1 MPPETASARAA
12 TADAFPARPAPH
24 TPGGPFWNAV
34 FQVARKEFLQHIR
47 TKRLLIIGGVLLAFM
62 LLVTIVMGPGI
73 TRNFST
79 GGVISLEHIVLT
91 FYFGVGVI
99 GGLQFTQLLAIVL
112 TSDAVCS
119 EWSDRTIFLLLSK
132 PVTRAAFVT
141 GKFLG
146 NLFTISAALVTL
158 FLFTYILMQPF
169 YAGSPSAKE
178 VAGFF
183 GMLGIII
190 LGSAAFAAISLFF
203 SSLTRSTVRSLLLV
217 LSLWL
222 LVFPFLGATG
232 TFLEFGQQRQDFD
245 SPTVHFFRYLNPA
258 SDMQAGARLLVPSD
272 TVGAND
278 LQGLQQILEI
288 INPFGVAAKEVG
300 LAALALLLYTAVF
313 FALSL
318 VVVQR
323 RNFE

>member
-1 MPPETASARAA
+1 MAPEAASGFAH
-12 TADAFPARPAPH
+12 PAPV
-24 TPGGPFWNAV
+24 GAANPFWNAV
-34 FQVARKEFLQHIR
+34 YQVARKEFLQHIR
-47 TKRLLIIGGVLLAFM
+47 TKRLLIIGGVLLLFM
-62 LLVTIVMGPGI
+62 LLVTVVFGPGVA
-73 TRNFST
+73 RSFPNLA
-79 GGVISLEHIVLT
+79 GISREHIILT
-91 FYFGVGVI
+91 FYFGVGFI

-146 NLFTISAALVTL
+146 NLFTIAATLVTL
-158 FLFTYILMQPF
+158 FLLTYLLMQPL
-169 YAGSPSAKE
+169 YEGSPSGAE
-178 VAGFF
+178 VGGFF
-183 GMLGIII
+183 GMLGLIV

-232 TFLEFGQQRQDFD
+232 TFIELGQQRPDFD
-245 SPTVHFFRYLNPA
+245 SATVNAFRYLNPA
-258 SDMQAGARLLVPSD
+258 SDMQAGARLLVPSTAGED
-272 TVGAND
+272 V
-278 LQGLQQILEI
+278 QGLQSLLEV
-288 INPFGVAAKEVG
+288 INPFGVAAKDVG
-300 LAALALLLYTAVF
+300 LAALALLAYTVVF